1 MTDEELLLEMYK
13 GQVARS
19 EHYENLRS
27 AVTNV
32 VLTISA
38 AFIALV
44 GLDSKLSRL
53 DASWGVALVALGT
66 FGFAAVRLHSMR
78 SRRHGKRAAAY
89 RDAIDLRRPSAEINA
104 TRMRVP
110 EEKTHLHRIWAAVH
124 LAIAAAGVVVV
135 FLSLVFPD

>member
-32 VLTISA
+32 VLTLSSA
-38 AFIALV
+38 FVALIAVDQTMSPYDVWWGFALIAL
-44 GLDSKLSRL
+44 GGFGYT
-53 DASWGVALVALGT
+53 AS
-66 FGFAAVRLHSMR
+66 RLHSMR

-89 RDAIDLRRPSAEINA
+89 RDELDKRQPTARINA
-104 TRMRVP
+104 VRLTVP
-110 EEKTHLHRIWAAVH
+110 DEHTHLHKVWSAAHIGIMAVGALVEV
-124 LAIAAAGVVVV
+124 LA
-135 FLSLVFPD
+135 LVSK